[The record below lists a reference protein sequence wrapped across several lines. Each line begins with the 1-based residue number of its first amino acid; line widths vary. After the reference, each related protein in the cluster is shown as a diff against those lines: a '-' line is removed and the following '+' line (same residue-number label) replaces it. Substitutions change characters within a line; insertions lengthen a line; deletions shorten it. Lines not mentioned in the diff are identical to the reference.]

1 MGNQVLSILP
11 PPWFLLFSFFLKRM
25 HNPEYGNYSSLS
37 QWGYGPILHKL
48 KGTVRY
54 GTPVLYFAIYDG
66 YLFGGYEDSL
76 LRMIEFNFYQVY
88 TSCMNFMCSQLRL

>member
-1 MGNQVLSILP
+1 MGNQVLSIVP

-54 GTPVLYFAIYDG
+54 GTVRLYYTLQSTMDIYLADTKIHF
-66 YLFGGYEDSL
+66 LE
-76 LRMIEFNFYQVY
+76 
-88 TSCMNFMCSQLRL
+88 